1 MIDGGPGAAV
11 PDAVRES
18 SVKFQGIFRTGQRGR
33 AYFAYSYFFKSRGA
47 IYAMPATIRQIVIAT
62 LALVSL
68 TVVVYVATARTAT
81 APQGAAYSVAALPIG
96 IGDLMESAKDLPEQ
110 RYDAF

>member
-1 MIDGGPGAAV
+1 VAV
-11 PDAVRES
+11 NTLR
-18 SVKFQGIFRTGQRGR
+18 IRTFSNRGEQ
-33 AYFAYSYFFKSRGA
+33 
-47 IYAMPATIRQIVIAT
+47 YAMPATIRQIVIAT

-81 APQGAAYSVAALPIG
+81 APPGAAYSVAALPIG